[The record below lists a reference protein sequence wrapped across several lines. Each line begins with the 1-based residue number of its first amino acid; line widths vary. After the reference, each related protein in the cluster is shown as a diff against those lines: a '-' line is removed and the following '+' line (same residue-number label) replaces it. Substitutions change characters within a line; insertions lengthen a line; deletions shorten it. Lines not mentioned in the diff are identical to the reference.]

1 MREAMNPYFPDM
13 YEILL
18 DAFIDSA
25 KTIPLLLLAYIGIE
39 LIEYAYTQK
48 IVEKIRKAGS
58 AGPLIGAIAGIL
70 PQCGFSVFATALYNQ
85 RLVTIGTLMAVYLST
100 SDEAIPVILSHSD
113 RISIIVPFI
122 MTKVVIALIFGYMLD
137 LVYRNSRKR
146 TLAHVEAYNHGHD
159 DPKHAHC
166 DVLKENACCGHHV
179 EAPEKGFDM
188 KEIFFHPL
196 NHAIKIFLFIFVMT
210 FAINFAVF
218 QLGDEALMRIF
229 LNNGFFQPFVAAL
242 FGLIPNCAVS
252 VGITELYLRGI
263 LTYGSTIAGL
273 CASGGLGILILFK
286 EEKNTLE
293 AVKIVGILFGISVVS
308 GLFVQYVLR
317 F

>member
-1 MREAMNPYFPDM
+1 M
-13 YEILL
+13 YDIFL
-18 DAFIDSA
+18 DALIDSA
-25 KTIPLLLLAYIGIE
+25 KTIPLLLVVYIGIE
-39 LIEYAYTQK
+39 LMEYAYAQK
-48 IVEKIRKAGS
+48 IVESIRKAGS
-58 AGPLIGAIAGIL
+58 AGPVIGAIAGIL

-113 RISIIVPFI
+113 RLPIIVPFI
-122 MTKVVIALIFGYMLD
+122 VTKVVIALIFGYMLD
-137 LVYRNSRKR
+137 VVYRKSRKR
-146 TLAHVEAYNHGHD
+146 TFAHVEAYDHGHD
-159 DPKHAHC
+159 DPNHSHR
-166 DVLKENACCGHHV
+166 DVLRENACCGHHV
-179 EAPEKGFDM
+179 EVSERGFHLNA
-188 KEIFFHPL
+188 IIFHPL
-196 NHAIKIFLFIFVMT
+196 NHAVKIFIFIFVTT
-210 FAINFAVF
+210 FAINLAFF
-218 QLGDEALMRIF
+218 RLGDAALMKIF

-252 VGITELYLRGI
+252 VGITELYLRGV

-286 EEKNTLE
+286 EEKAKLE
-293 AVKIVGILFGISVVS
+293 AVKIVGMLFGISVVA